1 MDRELTTLEHVH
13 KVVQNLMW
21 VYGDA
26 EEPQDECVKFITR
39 LLHQQLNLILSG
51 AYDTAKSREKSEIGL
66 IEILFEFRRDAL
78 YLRRLLRM
86 WKLLNLSRNVCRRSL
101 LITKTLASLI

>member
-39 LLHQQLNLILSG
+39 LLHQQLSLFAIWQLYQYNFSDLILSG
-51 AYDTAKSREKSEIGL
+51 AYDTAKSREYY
-66 IEILFEFRRDAL
+66 LFN
-78 YLRRLLRM
+78 
-86 WKLLNLSRNVCRRSL
+86 KIV
-101 LITKTLASLI
+101 